1 MGIEGPI
8 FCRQKINY
16 QPRLDIT
23 GFSAVGGRIF
33 QIQNHRQLVE
43 LDQLQEQRTI
53 DICRSDGKILNFW
66 VSPHEPHAIVFSAL
80 QNGLQQT
87 LFLPV
92 GATRVKLL
100 KELKTKSVTAVAW
113 ISPNLIVLGTSEG
126 EIISCLIENTETY
139 FGGNLGHTIKHHH
152 VIKNEAISG
161 IVSCT
166 TGPANQNR
174 IILAATTSKLVH
186 FIGPNS
192 SDNVDTI
199 FTGYTT
205 GSNVI
210 SFEATST
217 FDSKLVLSPVDQ
229 KKHVFAWSCISGQEV
244 FVGEIQ
250 PGADRSRTIT
260 NNKIITGHGQSGVIN
275 DIALSKFHVLTM
287 HQNAIV
293 ATCLLNNQLVFSDE
307 FDRKDPILGFRQNAT
322 EGNLWAFSKKSMFT
336 YRIKNE
342 GRSVWRIYLELG
354 DFEEAKKHC
363 QNNSENLDEVL
374 IQQATS
380 LLDKALKNP
389 NAADFREAARIFA
402 KSNASVTEVSLKLM
416 PLNGSGD
423 ENTEID
429 KLRNG
434 AIIFFLKTRL
444 PRVERFTEKA
454 LLIGWLLELY
464 LTKLSDLIDYYGK
477 SSEEVSHH
485 RENFFQF
492 IQGPFFKIL
501 FSFW

>member
-1 MGIEGPI
+1 
-8 FCRQKINY
+8 
-16 QPRLDIT
+16 
-23 GFSAVGGRIF
+23 
-33 QIQNHRQLVE
+33 
-43 LDQLQEQRTI
+43 
-53 DICRSDGKILNFW
+53 
-66 VSPHEPHAIVFSAL
+66 
-80 QNGLQQT
+80 
-87 LFLPV
+87 
-92 GATRVKLL
+92 
-100 KELKTKSVTAVAW
+100 
-113 ISPNLIVLGTSEG
+113 
-126 EIISCLIENTETY
+126 
-139 FGGNLGHTIKHHH
+139 
-152 VIKNEAISG
+152 
-161 IVSCT
+161 
-166 TGPANQNR
+166 
-174 IILAATTSKLVH
+174 
-186 FIGPNS
+186 
-192 SDNVDTI
+192 
-199 FTGYTT
+199 
-205 GSNVI
+205 
-210 SFEATST
+210 
-217 FDSKLVLSPVDQ
+217 
-229 KKHVFAWSCISGQEV
+229 
-244 FVGEIQ
+244 
-250 PGADRSRTIT
+250 
-260 NNKIITGHGQSGVIN
+260 
-275 DIALSKFHVLTM
+275 
-287 HQNAIV
+287 
-293 ATCLLNNQLVFSDE
+293 
-307 FDRKDPILGFRQNAT
+307 
-322 EGNLWAFSKKSMFT
+322 MFT

-492 IQGPFFKIL
+492 IQGPFSNFFYGFHQFLSEWKSKMPSL
-501 FSFW
+501 AHFRLGVMVLRLNTFRN